1 MPTSVSVHPRRVLR
15 RVARLTLLST
25 VGAVALTAMPV
36 TGSAAPS
43 PRPVSPSVARVT
55 LDDAR
60 TAGQDILEVD
70 RGAPLVAVTW
80 SAVSAPPAESPVHV
94 RVRSGK
100 SGWGPWLETS
110 VAAVTDPASTKDQRI
125 GTEPVW
131 VGANPTAVQV
141 RLPRGL
147 AAKGGAARGRVEL
160 IDPGSSAADTPG
172 TSLTGARAV
181 ASRPTIVSRRGWG
194 ADESL
199 RTCGPSYGST
209 LRAVFVH
216 HTAGSNSYTASQSA
230 SIVRGIYAYHTKSL
244 GWCDIGYNVLVD
256 KFGQAFEGRSG
267 GLDRP
272 VTGAHALGFNTDT
285 WGVSVLGN
293 YETAVPTSAT
303 MSTLAKVIAWR
314 SSTFYTSPSGTT
326 TLTSGDSGSRYPKGT
341 RVTLPFISGHRDTNK
356 TSCPGANLYSR
367 LPALRTS
374 VAQLAGFGDS
384 SVYRSW
390 VARGGAQALGAVTAG
405 ERPTP
410 FGARTRFTGGTSLW
424 STSTGVHS
432 MGSRL
437 TAFYESSQGETT
449 WGAPVRD
456 ERSISGGTRA
466 DYAGGVS
473 AIWSD
478 VNGRANSLRGA
489 FRTYWDA
496 AGGPTS
502 PRGMPAGEM
511 WQPTP
516 DGWVQTFQN
525 GQVHYSPETGAWS
538 VQGSFYPK
546 LWQVGGPAKLG
557 YPTAEQ
563 SAVAGGLWQPLQA
576 GGLWSHP
583 QTGTHATIGAIHT
596 QYMRLG
602 GARSSLGFPIN
613 DEHVGRAG
621 IEQDFQHGTLRRDRT
636 VVDIHTGRS

>member
-1 MPTSVSVHPRRVLR
+1 MRVPSPLRHRPTTR
-15 RVARLTLLST
+15 RVARLTVLASLGALL
-25 VGAVALTAMPV
+25 LTALPV
-36 TGSAAPS
+36 SGSAAPS
-43 PRPVSPSVARVT
+43 PRPISPSVARVA
-55 LDDAR
+55 LDGAR
-60 TAGQDILEVD
+60 AVGQDTFEVR

-80 SAVSAPPAESPVHV
+80 SADSAPPAESAVFV
-94 RVRSGK
+94 RVRSSQG
-100 SGWGPWLETS
+100 GWGSWLETS
-110 VAAVTDPASTKDQRI
+110 VAAVTDPASAKGQRI

-131 VGANPTAVQV
+131 VGTDAAAVQV
-141 RLPRGL
+141 RLPRGHTDR
-147 AAKGGAARGRVEL
+147 GGPARGRVEL
-160 IDPGSSAADTPG
+160 IDPGSSAADDPT

-181 ASRPTIVSRRGWG
+181 ASRPDIVSRRGWG

-216 HTAGSNSYTASQSA
+216 HTAGSNSYSASESA

-256 KFGQAFEGRSG
+256 KYGQAFEGRSG

-293 YETAVPTSAT
+293 YETATPTSAT
-303 MSTLAKVIAWR
+303 MSVLAKVIAWR
-314 SSTFYTSPSGTT
+314 SSTFYTSPAGST

-374 VAQLAGFGDS
+374 VAQLAGYGDS
-384 SVYRSW
+384 PVYRSW
-390 VARGGAQALGAVTAG
+390 VGRGGAQVLGSVTAG

-410 FGARTRFTGGTSLW
+410 FGVRTRFTGGQSLW
-424 STSTGVHS
+424 STSSGVFALS
-432 MGSRL
+432 SAVTTL
-437 TAFYESSQGETT
+437 YEASGGETS
-449 WGAPVRD
+449 WGAPLRD
-456 ERSISGGTRA
+456 ERSISGGRRA

-478 VNGRANSLRGA
+478 QLGRAHSVHGA
-489 FRTYWDA
+489 IRTYWDA
-496 AGGPTS
+496 AGGPASTL
-502 PRGMPAGEM
+502 GMPIAQM
-511 WQPTP
+511 FQPTS
-516 DGWVQTFQN
+516 GAWVQRFQK
-525 GQVHYSPETGAWS
+525 GEVHYSPQTGARS
-538 VQGSFYPK
+538 VRGTFATK
-546 LWQVGGPAKLG
+546 LWQVGGPAKVG

-563 SAVAGGLWQPLQA
+563 AAVGVGQWQPLQA

-583 QTGTHATIGAIHT
+583 QYGTRATVGAIHT

-621 IEQDFQHGTLRRDRT
+621 IEQDFERGTLRRDRT
-636 VVDIHTGRS
+636 PIDVGSGRS